1 MTRTEERLRD
11 ALHASA
17 GRVDDHRLR
26 PLAGPRRRRARARW
40 WRAWGAPLAAAA
52 SVALVIGLVVTVTA
66 GPRRAA
72 GTGPSPATPGSGG
85 EVTAGSVP
93 KYFALFNRT
102 DEHPNDVQ
110 ENIVVLSTSTGAE
123 VARTPVVTNPS
134 TYDAGLAAAPDDRTF
149 YAAYIV
155 GSQTW
160 IYRFT
165 IPAHGTIT
173 PMTRIK
179 GGVVN
184 DPAGNYYPIAG
195 GGYQLAVSPDGTQ
208 LALTVNSPEPG
219 IPDIPN
225 KIVIINLKT
234 GAQRTWQGGLNRP
247 GQAFNIVNVSWAAGG
262 RSLVFLAQWCD
273 LEVKTAGVDN
283 TAYCSGA
290 NTPHGYRDAQVWSL
304 TATTSGGR
312 LDSGTLLLRQSAR
325 YPSIV
330 QAIAGPGGTG
340 ITAVVLSGPVRVSGE
355 FAAWHSL
362 AIDRISASGSLL
374 GVDYRPSSPP
384 GSVDPILTWDPSGRY
399 LILIS
404 YEGNRPYY
412 AWMGQGTL
420 HPLPSPGPS
429 ATGVYSY
436 NGSLLAW

>member
-1 MTRTEERLRD
+1 MTRTEERLQD

-17 GRVDDHRLR
+17 ARVEDQRLR
-26 PLAGPRRRRARARW
+26 PLAGPEPRRARARW

-66 GPRRAA
+66 GPRRTA
-72 GTGPSPATPGSGG
+72 GNGPSPATPGRG

-93 KYFALFNRT
+93 KYFAFFNRT
-102 DEHPNDVQ
+102 DQHPNDVQ
-110 ENIVVLSTSTGAE
+110 ANIVVLSTATGAE

-134 TYDAGLAAAPDDRTF
+134 SYDAGLAAAPDDRTF
-149 YAAYIV
+149 YAAYGV

-165 IPAHGTIT
+165 IPAHGTLT
-173 PMTRIK
+173 PLTRIK

-184 DPAGNYYPIAG
+184 DPGGNYYPTVA

-219 IPDIPN
+219 ISDIPN
-225 KIVIINLKT
+225 KIVVINLKT
-234 GAQRTWQGGLNRP
+234 GAQRTWEGGLNRP
-247 GQAFNIVNVSWAAGG
+247 GQAFNIVNLSWAAGG

-273 LEVKTAGVDN
+273 VQVNTAGADN

-304 TATTSGGR
+304 SATTGGGR
-312 LDSGTLLLRQSAR
+312 LDSGALLLRQSAR

-340 ITAVVLSGPVRVSGE
+340 LTAVVLSGPVRVSGE
-355 FAAWHSL
+355 SAAWHSL

-374 GVDYRPSSPP
+374 GVDYRPSSAP
-384 GSVDPILTWDPSGRY
+384 GPVDPVLTWDPSGRY
-399 LILIS
+399 LIFS
-404 YEGNRPYY
+404 DGNRPSY
-412 AWMGQGTL
+412 AWVGQGRL
-420 HPLPSPGPS
+420 HSLPSPGLS